1 MMQGDLQVVL
11 CTSEIII
18 YTTYTVSKKSSA
30 TKCEAG
36 FLVAAIERQDTT
48 WCKQNVHFIAA
59 AHIHL
64 YRSEDSVF

>member
-48 WCKQNVHFIAA
+48 
-59 AHIHL
+59 
-64 YRSEDSVF
+64 